1 VNGSRA
7 LFVAALAL
15 VVLSGI
21 APVDRTTWWLEVAPV
36 LAGLAVL
43 LATRQRFPWTPLAQA
58 LMFAHALVLCVGG
71 HWTYAA
77 VPAGDWLRDAL
88 GLARNPYDRLGHFMQ
103 GFVPAL
109 LAREVLVR
117 RAVVRRGAWLFFVV
131 TCFALALSAA
141 YELSEWLAAVTLGQD
156 ADAFLGTQGDPWD
169 TQWDMLCAL
178 VGAVVAQLALAR
190 PHDRQLARITSS
202 GSPASPPGR

>member
-1 VNGSRA
+1 LNGSRA

-21 APVDRTTWWLEVAPV
+21 APADRTTWWLEVAPV
-36 LAGLAVL
+36 LAGLTVL

-117 RAVVRRGAWLFFVV
+117 RAVVQRGAWLFFVV

-141 YELSEWLAAVTLGQD
+141 YELCEWLAAVTLGQD

-169 TQWDMLCAL
+169 TEWDMLCAL
-178 VGAVVAQLALAR
+178 VGAVIAQLALAR
-190 PHDRQLARITSS
+190 PHDQQLTSS

>member
-1 VNGSRA
+1 MNGSRA

-21 APVDRTTWWLEVAPV
+21 APADRTTWWLEVAPV

-43 LATRQRFPWTPLAQA
+43 LATRRRFPWTPLAQA

-141 YELSEWLAAVTLGQD
+141 YELCEWLAAVTLGQD

-169 TQWDMLCAL
+169 TQKDM
-178 VGAVVAQLALAR
+178 ALAGLGAAAALLLLSGR
-190 PHDRQLARITSS
+190 HDRQLAALKTVR
-202 GSPASPPGR
+202 A